1 MKRMSGLLMMVGLV
15 IGVGCGDDDSSPTSS
30 SVSQDKYSETIEG
43 TWTESYGGPGWTFN
57 ADRTGVDDVIEEPI
71 TWSIVGSTLTI
82 THGDDYIGND
92 YDRVIISMSSTELV
106 YMEKSDSEDGSGTI
120 EEEVTLTR

>member
-1 MKRMSGLLMMVGLV
+1 M
-15 IGVGCGDDDSSPTSS
+15 
-30 SVSQDKYSETIEG
+30 
-43 TWTESYGGPGWTFN
+43 
-57 ADRTGVDDVIEEPI
+57 IEEPI

-82 THGDDYIGND
+82 THGDDYIRND